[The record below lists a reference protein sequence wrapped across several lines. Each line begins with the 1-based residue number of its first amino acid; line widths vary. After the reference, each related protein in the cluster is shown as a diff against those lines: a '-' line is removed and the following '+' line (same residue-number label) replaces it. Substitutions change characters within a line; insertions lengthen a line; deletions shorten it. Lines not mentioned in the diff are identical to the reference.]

1 MRVVGDDGVT
11 GVLGD
16 DTDGDDNGEPPAV
29 TLGPE
34 EVEVAGAVVNIGLD
48 AESLLDLAVL
58 ELDSQVVLVAV
69 GVVLGQGLES
79 LVVAVPG
86 DEPSGGLWDDFG
98 KRSAKCYERE
108 GSVRDLHQMK
118 QSWQAAGTAWRRV
131 RVLHDQSLSTNWR
144 P

>member
-34 EVEVAGAVVNIGLD
+34 EVEVAGAVVNIGLN

-58 ELDSQVVLVAV
+58 ELNSQVVLVAV
-69 GVVLGQGLES
+69 GVVLGQGLEG
-79 LVVAVPG
+79 LVIAVLG

-98 KRSAKCYERE
+98 K
-108 GSVRDLHQMK
+108 
-118 QSWQAAGTAWRRV
+118 
-131 RVLHDQSLSTNWR
+131 
-144 P
+144 